1 MALILMD
8 GKEIQIE
15 NGATVLSAAYR
26 NGIEIPHYCFHPAMK
41 IVGSCRMCLVE
52 IDGMPKLQTSCS
64 TKIGEA
70 PPNRKIDGKY
80 DMVIHTQSEKVK
92 KARKTMLEFLLLNH
106 PLDCP
111 VCDQAGECFL
121 QDYTY
126 EYGSSHSRFIEEK
139 LVRPKE
145 DFGSGIQHDPN
156 RCIMCTRCIRFTREV
171 SGTKELHKIERG
183 NHNKIGIFE
192 DKPLDNP
199 LAGNV
204 TDVCPVGAMLPKDS
218 LHKERVW
225 NYDVAET
232 VCGVCARGCNT
243 NVSYRENQIF
253 RITPRRNMDIN
264 DWWMCDRGRY
274 FHHEF
279 ETKNRIET
287 PKCRQNSELSSV
299 SWEGVFNFV
308 REDFARVRKEQK
320 DNFSVGIVASPFLT
334 NEELFTLSDLAH
346 SLDATVYRFV
356 DTKIGEK
363 QEFPQGFKISDD
375 FSPNSAGLDKIF
387 TNADDVANLKK
398 HSVLFVPSLVA
409 GFEFSDSTVEQMK
422 KAKLVI
428 AIQDEKS
435 AISDFAN
442 AILPAQNFYEKTG
455 SIVNED
461 GWIQRMNSIG
471 QSEKFR
477 FNNWEIFLKLQNLLV
492 GKSAQFSSVSEV
504 FSNVIREKFG
514 LEATFFGLKKEAIQM
529 NGGK

>member
-92 KARKTMLEFLLLNH
+92 KTRKTMLEFLLLNH

-171 SGTKELHKIERG
+171 SGTKELHRVERG
-183 NHNKIGIFE
+183 NHNKIAVFDG
-192 DKPLDNP
+192 KSLDNP

-225 NYDVAET
+225 NYETAET
-232 VCGVCARGCNT
+232 VCGACSRGCNT
-243 NVSYRENQIF
+243 TVSYRENQIF

-264 DWWMCDRGRY
+264 DWWMCDKGRY
-274 FHHEF
+274 FYHNF
-279 ETKNRIET
+279 ETKNRQKT
-287 PKCRQNSELSSV
+287 PKRRQNGELNAV
-299 SWEGVFNFV
+299 SWEGVYNFI
-308 REDFARVRKEQK
+308 REEFAKIRKAQK
-320 DNFSVGIVASPFLT
+320 NSFSVGIVASPFLT
-334 NEELFTLSDLAH
+334 NEELLVLSNLA
-346 SLDATVYRFV
+346 
-356 DTKIGEK
+356 
-363 QEFPQGFKISDD
+363 
-375 FSPNSAGLDKIF
+375 N
-387 TNADDVANLKK
+387 
-398 HSVLFVPSLVA
+398 
-409 GFEFSDSTVEQMK
+409 
-422 KAKLVI
+422 
-428 AIQDEKS
+428 
-435 AISDFAN
+435 
-442 AILPAQNFYEKTG
+442 
-455 SIVNED
+455 
-461 GWIQRMNSIG
+461 
-471 QSEKFR
+471 
-477 FNNWEIFLKLQNLLV
+477 
-492 GKSAQFSSVSEV
+492 
-504 FSNVIREKFG
+504 
-514 LEATFFGLKKEAIQM
+514 
-529 NGGK
+529 